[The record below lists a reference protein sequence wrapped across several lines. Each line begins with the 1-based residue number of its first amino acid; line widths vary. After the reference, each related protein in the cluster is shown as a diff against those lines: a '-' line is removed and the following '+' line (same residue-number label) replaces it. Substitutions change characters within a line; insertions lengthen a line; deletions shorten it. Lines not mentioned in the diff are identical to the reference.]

1 MKTKNILILFLLML
15 HIGLVS
21 ARSLV
26 IELKDGTKMYY
37 LVSLNENPCLVFDQ
51 GSMSIQSD
59 RFTISDVNKFYISE
73 TDDPNQLNN
82 PRQEET
88 FRSTGLAAESLHII
102 MDSLT
107 PGELPKIGLFSIDGK
122 SLECSYRFK
131 GKELILETSGL
142 ARGIYLL
149 KIDNKSLK
157 FQKK

>member
-1 MKTKNILILFLLML
+1 MKTKTILILFLLML

-21 ARSLV
+21 GRSLV

-37 LVSLNENPCLVFDQ
+37 LVSLEENPCLVFDQ

-59 RFTISDVNKFYISE
+59 RFTISDVSKFYISE
-73 TDDPNQLNN
+73 TDAPNQLSH

-88 FRSTGLAAESLHII
+88 FRSTGLAAESLHIVV
-102 MDSLT
+102 DNLN
-107 PGELPKIGLFSIDGK
+107 PDELPEIGLFGIDGK

>member
-37 LVSLNENPCLVFDQ
+37 LVSLNENPCLIFDQ

-73 TDDPNQLNN
+73 TDHPNQLNN

-88 FRSTGLAAESLHII
+88 F
-102 MDSLT
+102 
-107 PGELPKIGLFSIDGK
+107 
-122 SLECSYRFK
+122 
-131 GKELILETSGL
+131 
-142 ARGIYLL
+142 
-149 KIDNKSLK
+149 
-157 FQKK
+157 